1 MIGRSDRWMD
11 WNRNLE
17 RCNLNMQ
24 KRAETMLI
32 VIPKPTSIYLG
43 DSNLYVLFGLLR
55 MCCAFTGGSS
65 CTATRRL
72 PVGFPWTIEPSLEH
86 GLISKPFTCALHF
99 GAGDGNTG
107 DGHGPA
113 AARSRSAGFALFVF
127 GRMPTFEWASVDA
140 RDFHEIYVGSSFS
153 ADFCCQVVYLSGL
166 CHTSHP
172 KASTA
177 RGQGHAIKMT
187 MDDRWQGMMKEN
199 ANGLFMAITQS
210 HPRFIRIK
218 ISPGGA
224 GAFCQGVR
232 PLRTKRH
239 GAYMDHYL

>member
-1 MIGRSDRWMD
+1 MQLEYAKKSRNHADCHPQANVNIFGR
-11 WNRNLE
+11 L
-17 RCNLNMQ
+17 
-24 KRAETMLI
+24 KPVRAFWFAEDVLCVYWWQLLYSNQETTCW
-32 VIPKPTSIYLG
+32 V
-43 DSNLYVLFGLLR
+43 LLR
-55 MCCAFTGGSS
+55 NNWTK
-65 CTATRRL
+65 
-72 PVGFPWTIEPSLEH
+72 PWTWAV
-86 GLISKPFTCALHF
+86 SKPSCALHF

-113 AARSRSAGFALFVF
+113 AARSCSAGFALLGV
-127 GRMPTFEWASVDA
+127 GRMPTCEWASVDA
-140 RDFHEIYVGSSFS
+140 RDVQEIYVGSSFS
-153 ADFCCQVVYLSGL
+153 VDFCCQVGYLSGL

-199 ANGLFMAITQS
+199 ANGFFMAITQS

-239 GAYMDHYL
+239 GAYGSWPLKIRINTM